1 VARPGTP
8 LSGVAI
14 AGIGITRQARHID
27 EMDNLGIALE
37 AATLAL
43 ADAGLTRHDIDG
55 ISARWHGPGG
65 TTLHPG
71 SADWAG
77 LLGIRINWIGDSYPF
92 GVPGVLDAA
101 SAIASGLCHTVLITG
116 GSAGVRRADATAG
129 RVAAY
134 TRPGNEFTEPYGSF
148 TAAQFALVAQRYLH
162 KFPEARGAMAEVA
175 ALIRNNGHR
184 NPDAVMGGRG
194 PYTAQDVLAAPPI
207 VDPFTLLDL
216 CLANEGGAAIVLT
229 TLERA
234 RDCPGPPVVIMGGG
248 MEWVRQQYVDPPRYE
263 EVWDMGARAAK
274 RAFGM
279 AGITHADVDVFEAYD
294 VTSYEVLRQFEAIG
308 FCGEGEGAD
317 FARETGLEI
326 DGGLP
331 ICTDGGL
338 MSFSHNGWGSP
349 TVKVVRAV
357 QQVRGECGHLQVP
370 DAQIALCA
378 GAGSGAQYYN
388 LLVVGADR

>member
-1 VARPGTP
+1 MPSP
-8 LSGVAI
+8 LSRVAI
-14 AGIGITRQARHID
+14 AGLGITRQARHLD
-27 EMDNLGIALE
+27 ETDNLGIALQ
-37 AATLAL
+37 AAKLAL
-43 ADAGLTRHDIDG
+43 ADAGLTRHDVDG
-55 ISARWHGPGG
+55 MSARWHGPGG
-65 TTLHPG
+65 TRLHPG

-101 SAIASGLCHTVLITG
+101 SAIAAGLCHTVLITG

-148 TAAQFALVAQRYLH
+148 TAAQFALVAQRYLQ
-162 KFPEARGAMAEVA
+162 KFPQARGAMAEVA

-184 NPDAVMGGRG
+184 NPHAVMSGRG
-194 PYTAQDVLAAPPI
+194 PYKPDDILAAPPI
-207 VDPFTLLDL
+207 VDPFTLLEL
-216 CLANEGGAAIVLT
+216 CLANEGGAALVVT

-234 RDCPGPPVVIMGGG
+234 RACPKAPVVILGGG
-248 MEWVRQQYVDPPRYE
+248 MEWVGQQYVDPPRYE
-263 EVWDMGARAAK
+263 EVWDIGARAGR

-279 AGITHADVDVFEAYD
+279 AGVTHADIDVFEAYD
-294 VTSYEVLRQFEAIG
+294 VTSYEVLRQFEAVG

-317 FARETGLEI
+317 FAQETKLGI

-349 TVKVVRAV
+349 TVKVLRAA
-357 QQVRGECGHLQVP
+357 QQVRGECGELQVR
-370 DAQIALCA
+370 DAEIALCA

-388 LLVVGADR
+388 LLVLGPDR